1 MAEKIK
7 MKTPLVEMDGDE
19 MTRILWKWIKEIL
32 LEPYVDLNCEY
43 YDLGLKHRNETNDRV
58 TFDSAEA
65 TKKYGV
71 AVKCATITP
80 NAARMPEYNLKEMWK
95 SPNGTIRAILDGTV
109 FRTPII
115 VKGISPYIP
124 TWTKPI
130 TIARHAYGDVYKN
143 AEIRVDKDSKA
154 ELVVTDKDGNE
165 SRELI
170 YNFTDSDGV
179 IQGMHNKDESIA
191 GFARAC
197 LNYGLDLKQ
206 DVWFATKDTISK
218 KYDHRF
224 KDIFQEIYDN
234 EYKEKY
240 EAAGIEYF
248 YTLIDDAVARVIRS
262 NGGYIWAC
270 KNYDGDVMSDMVS
283 TAYGSLA
290 MMTSVLVSP
299 DGIYEYEAAHGTV
312 QRHYYKYLKGEETS
326 TNSVATIFAWSGAL
340 RKRGELDNT
349 PDLVE
354 FADKLEKAT
363 IQTIEDG
370 VMTGDLYLLSSLE
383 NKTKVDSETFLK
395 EIGKRLNTLVNA

>member
-1 MAEKIK
+1 MSKIQ

-19 MTRILWKWIKEIL
+19 MTRILWQMIKDEL
-32 LEPYVDLNCEY
+32 LLPYVDLKTEY
-43 YDLGLKHRNETNDRV
+43 YDLGLEYRNKTNDQV
-58 TFDSAEA
+58 TVDSAEA

-80 NAARMPEYNLKEMWK
+80 NAARMDEYDLKEMWK

-109 FRTPII
+109 FRAPIL
-115 VKGISPYIP
+115 VKGIVPYVKN
-124 TWTKPI
+124 WTKPI

>member
-1 MAEKIK
+1 MEKIR
-7 MKTPLVEMDGDE
+7 MTTPLVEMDGDE
-19 MTRILWKWIKEIL
+19 MTRVIWQMIKDIL
-32 LEPYVDLNCEY
+32 LTPFIDLKTEY
-43 YDLGLKHRNETNDRV
+43 YDLGLVHRNETDDKV

-109 FRTPII
+109 FRTPIL
-115 VKGISPYIP
+115 VKGITPYIP
-124 TWTKPI
+124 TWKKPI
-130 TIARHAYGDVYKN
+130 CIARHAYGDVYKN
-143 AEIRVDKDSKA
+143 TEMVVEQGSKA
-154 ELVVTDKDGNE
+154 ELCVTKPDGTVEKSLIHEFKDSNG
-165 SRELI
+165 I
-170 YNFTDSDGV
+170 
-179 IQGMHNKDESIA
+179 IQGIHNLDKSI
-191 GFARAC
+191 GSFARAC
-197 LNYGLDLKQ
+197 FNFALDQKQ
-206 DVWFATKDTISK
+206 DIWFATKDTISK

-234 EYKEKY
+234 EYKEKF

-262 NGGYIWAC
+262 EGGYIWAC
-270 KNYDGDVMSDMVS
+270 KNYDGDVMSDMIA
-283 TAYGSLA
+283 TAFGSLA

-312 QRHYYKYLKGEETS
+312 QRHYYKHLKGEETS

-340 RKRGELDNT
+340 RKRGELDNI
-349 PDLVE
+349 PELSA

-363 IQTIEDG
+363 IDTIEDG
-370 VMTGDLYLLSSLE
+370 VMTGDLYLLSTLE
-383 NKTKVDSETFLK
+383 NKKKVNTREFL
-395 EIGKRLNTLVNA
+395 EEVGSRLKAML